1 MLGDILIHSSYPVTS
16 LLIIERNLLDL
27 HDLALQVSIVKQ
39 LSTFISKHPLLPP
52 QCGARCRAPAA
63 TTTQTD
69 HSRSRTY
76 TPQRGQPRAGSTN
89 PKQQQTLKY
98 MYTNI
103 PLLTETGGRAV
114 AALGGDPQVPSLY
127 RKTSRHNQ
135 AGRANQLEPARAEA
149 SSNPRCTGSSGVHW
163 SIWSAPIRLH

>member
-1 MLGDILIHSSYPVTS
+1 M
-16 LLIIERNLLDL
+16 
-27 HDLALQVSIVKQ
+27 
-39 LSTFISKHPLLPP
+39 SKHPLLPP
-52 QCGARCRAPAA
+52 QCGARHRAAAA

-76 TPQRGQPRAGSTN
+76 TSQRGRPRVGSTN

-103 PLLTETGGRAV
+103 PLTETGGRAV
-114 AALGGDPQVPSLY
+114 AALGGDLQVPSLY

-163 SIWSAPIRLH
+163 SIWSAPIRLHQNDRSRRLSYGAGFSFQNVCARALFRLYRCWPCRRVDQKR